1 MKKRSLLVLT
11 ATAFGVVFLF
21 ALVYASQQAPD
32 TITMDS
38 KIFKK
43 HKKTLVNL
51 SHKKHNVDYK
61 IGCTECHHIY
71 NKEGTNVWTEGDK
84 VQKCDAKGC
93 HSKAKAPK
101 AEKGEKKLS
110 QKEKAMQ
117 GYYYSAIHLNCVGCH
132 KDLKK
137 ADATKPV
144 PTKCSECHPKAK

>member
-1 MKKRSLLVLT
+1 MKKRSLLVL
-11 ATAFGVVFLF
+11 GVV
-21 ALVYASQQAPD
+21 ALSVVFVVAVVSATQQKAPD

-38 KIFKK
+38 KVFKK

-61 IGCTECHHIY
+61 LACTECHHIY
-71 NKEGTNVWTEGDK
+71 KEGKNVWKEGDEVK
-84 VQKCDAKGC
+84 KCDAKGC

-101 AEKGEKKLS
+101 AKKGEKKLS
-110 QKEKAMQ
+110 KKEKAMQ
-117 GYYYSAIHLNCVGCH
+117 GYYYSAIHENCVGCH

-144 PTKCSECHPKAK
+144 PTKCTECHPKKK